1 MSNSNNNN
9 KIRCFRKLLRLWKYS
24 FAMGKDGQKYD
35 GNNEMLAS
43 HTATLRRSRGLSA
56 PEVKIRLDLTT
67 SCRSKCVLY
76 ASNSIYRVV
85 IVMHFSF
92 EIHQSYSGSRSNRF
106 HAKDSSFLINIFST
120 IIRSNLCTQISTL
133 AHISQLY

>member
-43 HTATLRRSRGLSA
+43 HTATHRRSRGLSA

-76 ASNSIYRVV
+76 ASNSIHRVV

-92 EIHQSYSGSRSNRF
+92 EIHQSYSDSRSNRF
-106 HAKDSSFLINIFST
+106 HAKDSSFLINTFST